1 MEVLSRRERHGCVGY
16 GGGFE
21 VDRDLGAG
29 EVEMFFGR
37 EDGSCEEVPVFET
50 STLSGLDLRG
60 LCCMVLPVKRGSL
73 LLGGGV
79 LELFEDRTRCSGS
92 LSLGASRRGL
102 RSTLSLLTCM
112 LAPLCHAARGDMSC
126 PAVTRGWVILVQ
138 ATTTAAMRNI
148 RKRDQCNH

>member
-1 MEVLSRRERHGCVGY
+1 M
-16 GGGFE
+16 
-21 VDRDLGAG
+21 DRDLGAG

-112 LAPLCHAARGDMSC
+112 LGAVVSCSPGRHVLSSSDSRLGDLG
-126 PAVTRGWVILVQ
+126 PGHHHRRYAKHT
-138 ATTTAAMRNI
+138 
-148 RKRDQCNH
+148 